1 MLVCCDSRIKYGYDR
16 RTIINLKYLELYDP
30 FAAVDLMQELPIR
43 PVLPQLSEVLERQHK
58 AVLAAPPGSGKTTLV
73 PLELIRQPWLA
84 GKQILMLE
92 PRRLAARAAANRM
105 AQLLSE
111 QVGAQV
117 GYQVRFE
124 RKVSSATRIE
134 VVTEGI
140 LTRRLQE
147 DPELKQIGL
156 VIFDE
161 FHERSLQADLALALT
176 LDVMH
181 NLRDDLRLLVMSA
194 TLDTDAVSTLLGG
207 APVITAEGQCY
218 PVEHRYLER
227 TPETGADDLLVKGV
241 FRAIRETT
249 GDILAFLPGAGEIR
263 RAEAALKPQLPDG
276 IAVFPLYGDLVR
288 ADQDAALTP
297 VKNLRRLILAT
308 SIAETSLTIEGV
320 TTVVDSGWSRRPRF
334 DPNSGLSRLETV
346 RVSRASAAQ
355 RAGRAGRLGP
365 GVCYRLWSLAE
376 EARFPLFH
384 PPELQEAD
392 LAPLVLELALWGV
405 SSPTELQWL
414 DLPPAGTF
422 AQAQALLQHLDAL
435 DAQNRITPAGRRM
448 VGLALHPRLAHM
460 LLNARSETDLA
471 LDLAGLLSERDILRK
486 RTGESFGIDMEERV
500 QLLTEWR
507 NGGKSGGAYRLLD
520 PQACLQVDRA
530 VKQWRRRLPQQQP
543 VAESL
548 MLGVGGLLSLAFP
561 DRIAQRSKGT
571 DCRYLLA
578 SGRAVNLP
586 SGDPLLRHDY
596 LVVAAMDAG
605 KRDGRAYLAASTS
618 IDQIRETQAMQIENH
633 SLVTWDGSTKSVL
646 AREEERL
653 GALILSTQLLSN
665 PDKELTCQ
673 AMISGVRQ
681 MGLNSLVWSDSLLQ
695 WRERVASL
703 REWQPDDGWPDL
715 SDSSLLERME
725 EWLAPWLG
733 GITKADQLKKLDLG
747 GLLNSLLS
755 WEQQQRLD
763 RLAPVYLDMPSGTR
777 KRLTYHA
784 GHVPVLA
791 VRLQEL
797 FGLQQTPTVCNG
809 SVQVML
815 HLLSP
820 AQRPIQVTQDLAG
833 FWQRTYAE
841 VRKELKGRYP
851 KHYWPED

>member
-1 MLVCCDSRIKYGYDR
+1 
-16 RTIINLKYLELYDP
+16 
-30 FAAVDLMQELPIR
+30 
-43 PVLPQLSEVLERQHK
+43 
-58 AVLAAPPGSGKTTLV
+58 
-73 PLELIRQPWLA
+73 
-84 GKQILMLE
+84 
-92 PRRLAARAAANRM
+92 
-105 AQLLSE
+105 
-111 QVGAQV
+111 
-117 GYQVRFE
+117 
-124 RKVSSATRIE
+124 
-134 VVTEGI
+134 
-140 LTRRLQE
+140 
-147 DPELKQIGL
+147 
-156 VIFDE
+156 
-161 FHERSLQADLALALT
+161 
-176 LDVMH
+176 
-181 NLRDDLRLLVMSA
+181 
-194 TLDTDAVSTLLGG
+194 
-207 APVITAEGQCY
+207 
-218 PVEHRYLER
+218 
-227 TPETGADDLLVKGV
+227 
-241 FRAIRETT
+241 
-249 GDILAFLPGAGEIR
+249 
-263 RAEAALKPQLPDG
+263 
-276 IAVFPLYGDLVR
+276 
-288 ADQDAALTP
+288 
-297 VKNLRRLILAT
+297 ILAT

-605 KRDGRAYLAASTS
+605 
-618 IDQIRETQAMQIENH
+618 
-633 SLVTWDGSTKSVL
+633 
-646 AREEERL
+646 
-653 GALILSTQLLSN
+653 
-665 PDKELTCQ
+665 
-673 AMISGVRQ
+673 
-681 MGLNSLVWSDSLLQ
+681 
-695 WRERVASL
+695 
-703 REWQPDDGWPDL
+703 
-715 SDSSLLERME
+715 
-725 EWLAPWLG
+725 
-733 GITKADQLKKLDLG
+733 
-747 GLLNSLLS
+747 
-755 WEQQQRLD
+755 
-763 RLAPVYLDMPSGTR
+763 
-777 KRLTYHA
+777 
-784 GHVPVLA
+784 
-791 VRLQEL
+791 
-797 FGLQQTPTVCNG
+797 
-809 SVQVML
+809 
-815 HLLSP
+815 
-820 AQRPIQVTQDLAG
+820 
-833 FWQRTYAE
+833 
-841 VRKELKGRYP
+841 
-851 KHYWPED
+851 